1 MGGKF
6 VVCARSARF
15 ALVWLI
21 ALVHLSA
28 HAQVLYYIDFR
39 NPYEVSRW
47 QPTHSISRL
56 LPTLDGMLI
65 EISGEDPYTIGPA
78 YDLPSDKALY
88 LRVRVK
94 AEVGTFWQIFY
105 FRDGSW
111 ATEEQSVRFS
121 VPQGQWSD
129 VTLLLPVLPGRHR
142 FRIDPPGPSGRAWVR
157 YMSIEVR
164 HIPQEPQWLQ
174 PVPPD
179 LQGAVQEVRSGNL
192 VLRHGAPAPGNFD
205 LLVAGERMATGFT
218 RPLIGYQMGST
229 SRWVAM
235 HQAVQ
240 SARLWREGAAL
251 LTEYN
256 LQDPDGATWRVIQ
269 RFSPGVVTGTIDVQ
283 TQVSVDQP
291 REVYFLPM
299 LLLLP
304 GMQSYGTSKGQGLFA
319 GLEYLQDEP
328 SSSEAD
334 VIGPAARRQVPDNLK
349 ITFPLMA
356 IQARG
361 RYIGMVWQPDE
372 RFCALFDS
380 PDRLFASG
388 AHVMGI
394 LSPGSDGINREEGKL
409 IPTMPIILQAN
420 EPLVLN
426 ASLIG
431 GQGQSVVPAIQHY
444 VRLRGLPP
452 VPHPGMDFNGYVSL
466 AAGGWLDSR
475 IREGYLFRHAVWSGF
490 DPQPSADAAVLME
503 WLAGYAPDP
512 NLSQRLRE
520 TAIGAIAQVPAW
532 AMNFYNISH
541 NTYPVAAL
549 VYGHVAENMETA
561 RQVGWQVASRFE
573 PDGTLLYRPEPG
585 KPDYGRTHYAPDA
598 SGYTAAAVLQ
608 VLEHGAFSGDR
619 QLIAE
624 GLRLLRAMDKFRHG
638 VPRGAQTWEI
648 PLHTPDIYAAGLL
661 VRCYLMGYLLTGYR
675 DYLEQARYWAWTGVP
690 FVYLVNPTGQPIGI
704 YATIPVYGA
713 TNWVAP
719 VWFGLPVQW
728 CGLAYAD
735 ALYRLAEVDPY
746 GGPWRA
752 IANGITATGIQM
764 SWKQN
769 DAERQGL
776 LPDVFHLRTQL
787 RDGPPINPGTV
798 QTDAVRLFNA
808 LPLYSLR
815 AVRPTSLLIHAPGRV
830 DQVLVRT
837 PLRGNPRRIEVSFRV
852 TPWLSRRYYI
862 LINGLLNQPQ
872 VRVNGVP
879 VTITAPHQYLPSGSL
894 ILQLLGTSRVE
905 ILLEPQAAA
914 PVPLNAPKGH

>member
-1 MGGKF
+1 MF
-6 VVCARSARF
+6 ARSARF
-15 ALVWLI
+15 ALVL
-21 ALVHLSA
+21 LTVLLHLPA
-28 HAQVLYYIDFR
+28 WAQVLYYIDFR

-56 LPTLDGMLI
+56 LPTPDGMRI

-78 YDLPSDKALY
+78 YNLPSDRALY

-121 VPQGQWSD
+121 VPQGQWGEA
-129 VTLLLPVLPGRHR
+129 TLLLPILPGNHR
-142 FRIDPPGPSGRAWVR
+142 FRIDPPGPSGKAWVR

-164 HIPQEPQWLQ
+164 HIPQEPPWLQ
-174 PVPPD
+174 PIPPD
-179 LQGAVQEVRSGNL
+179 LQGEVQEVRSGDL
-192 VLRHGAPAPGNFD
+192 VLRHGAPTPGNFE

-229 SRWVAM
+229 NRWVAM
-235 HQAVQ
+235 HSAIQ
-240 SARLWREGAAL
+240 SAHLRHEGDAL
-251 LTEYN
+251 IAEYN
-256 LQDPDGATWRVIQ
+256 LRDPDGGIWQTNQ
-269 RFSPGVVTGTIDVQ
+269 RFSPGTVAGTIDVQ

-299 LLLLP
+299 FLFLP
-304 GMQSYGTSKGQGLFA
+304 GMGNYGTSKGQGLFA
-319 GLEYLQDEP
+319 GLEYLENEP

-334 VIGPAARRQVPDNLK
+334 VVGPAARRQVPNNLK

-361 RYIGMVWQPDE
+361 RYIGLIWQPDE

-380 PDRLFASG
+380 PDRIFASG

-394 LSPGSDGINREEGKL
+394 LSPGSDGVNREEGKL
-409 IPTMPIILQAN
+409 IPFLPLVLQAN
-420 EPLVLN
+420 QPLTLK

-431 GQGQSVVPAIQHY
+431 GRGQSVVLAIQHY
-444 VRLRGLPP
+444 VRLRGLPSLP
-452 VPHPGMDFNGYVSL
+452 DIGMDFNGYISL

-490 DPQPSADAAVLME
+490 DPQPAADAAVLME
-503 WLAGYAPDP
+503 WLAGYTSNPS
-512 NLSQRLRE
+512 LVERLRA
-520 TAIGAIAQVPAW
+520 TAIGAISQVPPS
-532 AMNFYNISH
+532 AMNFYNVSH
-541 NTYPVAAL
+541 NAYPVAAL
-549 VYGHVAENMETA
+549 VYGQIPGNMETA
-561 RQVGWQVASRFE
+561 RQFGWQIASRFE
-573 PDGTLLYRPEPG
+573 PDGTLLYHPEPG

-598 SGYTAAAVLQ
+598 SGYTASAVLQ

-624 GLRLLRAMDKFRHG
+624 GLRLLRAMDKFRNG

-690 FVYLVNPTGQPIGI
+690 FVYLVNPTGQTVGT

-735 ALYRLAEVDPY
+735 ALYRLAQVDPY
-746 GGPWRA
+746 GGPWHA
-752 IANGITATGIQM
+752 IADGITATGIQM
-764 SWKQN
+764 TWKQN
-769 DAERQGL
+769 DVDRQGL
-776 LPDVFHLRTQL
+776 LPDVFHLRTQM

-808 LPLYSLR
+808 LPVYSLR
-815 AVRPTSLLIHAPGRV
+815 AVHPTSLLIHAPGRL

-837 PLRGNPRRIEVSFRV
+837 PLRGDPRRLQVSFRV

-862 LINGLLNQPQ
+862 LINGLQSQPQ

-879 VTITAPHQYLPSGSL
+879 ITIGAPHRYLPSGSL
-894 ILQLLGTSRVE
+894 VLQFLGTSRVE
-905 ILLEPQAAA
+905 LLIEPQAIA
-914 PVPLNAPKGH
+914 PVHPVDLYP

>member
-1 MGGKF
+1 MF
-6 VVCARSARF
+6 TRMRTCVLVFWTAIVCTS
-15 ALVWLI
+15 VY
-21 ALVHLSA
+21 
-28 HAQVLYYIDFR
+28 AQTLYYIDFR
-39 NPYEVSRW
+39 NPYEVARW
-47 QPTHSISRL
+47 QPTHAISRL
-56 LPTLDGMLI
+56 LPTWDGMQI
-65 EISGEDPYTIGPA
+65 EISGEDPYTIGPP
-78 YDLPSDKALY
+78 YSLPSDKALY

-105 FRDGSW
+105 FRDGTW
-111 ATEEQSVRFS
+111 ATEEQSVRFF
-121 VPQGQWSD
+121 VPQGQWGEP
-129 VTLLLPVLPGRHR
+129 TLILPVLPGNYR
-142 FRIDPPGPSGRAWVR
+142 FRIDPPGPSGKAWIR

-174 PVPPD
+174 PVAPD
-179 LQGAVQEVRSGNL
+179 LQGEVHEVRSGDMT
-192 VLRHGAPAPGNFD
+192 LRHGLPAPGNFEVT
-205 LLVAGERMATGFT
+205 VAGERMATGFT
-218 RPLIGYQMGST
+218 RPMIGYQMGSD
-229 SRWVAM
+229 SRWMVLHSAI
-235 HQAVQ
+235 QN
-240 SARLWREGAAL
+240 ARLWREGDAL
-251 LTEYN
+251 VVEYT
-256 LQDPDGATWRVIQ
+256 LRDPDGGSWLLTQ
-269 RFSPGVVTGTIDVQ
+269 RFTPSTAPGAIDIQ
-283 TQVSVDQP
+283 TQVSVDRL

-304 GMQSYGTSKGQGLFA
+304 GMGSYGTSKGQGLFA
-319 GLEYLQDEP
+319 GLEYLENEP

-334 VIGPAARRQVPDNLK
+334 VVGAAARRQVPNNLK

-361 RYIGMVWQPDE
+361 RYVGLVWQPDQ

-388 AHVMGI
+388 AHVMGV
-394 LSPGSDGINREEGKL
+394 LSPGSDGVNREEGKL
-409 IPTMPIILQAN
+409 IPSIPIVLQPDQ
-420 EPLVLN
+420 PLVLN
-426 ASLIG
+426 ATLIG
-431 GQGQSVVPAIQHY
+431 GRGESVVPAIQHY

-452 VPHPGMDFNGYVSL
+452 LPNIGMSFAGYISL

-475 IREGYLFRHAVWSGF
+475 IREGYLFRHAVWPGF
-490 DPQPSADAAVLME
+490 NPQPAADAAVLME
-503 WLAGYAPDP
+503 WLAGYASDP
-512 NLSQRLRE
+512 TLTQRLRE

-549 VYGHVAENMETA
+549 VYGRVAENMETA
-561 RQVGWQVASRFE
+561 RQVGWQVVSRFE
-573 PDGTLLYRPEPG
+573 PDGTLIYRPEPG

-624 GLRLLRAMDKFRHG
+624 GLRLLRAMDKFRNG

-661 VRCYLMGYLLTGYR
+661 VRAYLMGYLLTGYK

-690 FVYLVNPTGQPIGI
+690 FVYLVNPTGNPIGT

-735 ALYRLAEVDPY
+735 ALYRLAQVDPY

-752 IANGITATGIQM
+752 IADGITATGIQM
-764 SWKQN
+764 TWKGN

-776 LPDVFHLRTQL
+776 LPDVFHLPTQV

-798 QTDAVRLFNA
+798 QTDAVRLFDA
-808 LPLYSLR
+808 LPVYSLH
-815 AVRPTSLLIHAPGRV
+815 AVRPTKLLVHAPGRI
-830 DQVLVRT
+830 DQVVART
-837 PLRGNPRRIEVSFRV
+837 PLPGNPRSIRVSFRI

-862 LINGLLNQPQ
+862 LVNGLERMPQ

-879 VTITAPHQYLPSGSL
+879 MTIAPPHQYLASGSL
-894 ILQLLGTSRVE
+894 ILQLLGTARVE
-905 ILLEPQAAA
+905 LLIEPEART
-914 PVPLNAPKGH
+914 PMPLQ

>member
-1 MGGKF
+1 MF
-6 VVCARSARF
+6 ARCA
-15 ALVWLI
+15 LI
-21 ALVHLSA
+21 VLAIISFTSGY
-28 HAQVLYYIDFR
+28 AQTLYYIDFR
-39 NPYEVSRW
+39 NPYEVARW
-47 QPTHSISRL
+47 QPTHAISRL
-56 LPTLDGMLI
+56 LPTWDGMQI

-78 YDLPSDKALY
+78 YSLPSDQALY
-88 LRVRVK
+88 LRLRVK

-105 FRDGSW
+105 FRDGTW
-111 ATEEQSVRFS
+111 ATEEQSVRFT
-121 VPQGQWSD
+121 VPQGQWGEP
-129 VTLLLPVLPGRHR
+129 TLILPVLPGNYR

-174 PVPPD
+174 PVLPD
-179 LQGAVQEVRSGNL
+179 LQGEVHEIRSGDL
-192 VLRHGAPAPGNFD
+192 VLRHGVPAPGNFEV
-205 LLVAGERMATGFT
+205 LVVGERMATGFT
-218 RPLIGYQMGST
+218 RPMIGYQMGNN
-229 SRWVAM
+229 SRWVDVHSAM
-235 HQAVQ
+235 QNT
-240 SARLWREGAAL
+240 RLWREGGTL
-251 LTEYN
+251 VVEYT
-256 LQDPDGATWRVIQ
+256 LRDPDGGNWLWTQ
-269 RFSPGVVTGTIDVQ
+269 RFTPNTSSGAIDTQ
-283 TQVSVDQP
+283 TQVSVDQS

-299 LLLLP
+299 FLLLP
-304 GMQSYGTSKGQGLFA
+304 GMGSYGVSKGQGLFA
-319 GLEYLQDEP
+319 GLEYLENEP

-334 VIGPAARRQVPDNLK
+334 VVGAAARRQVPDNLK

-361 RYIGMVWQPDE
+361 RYVGLVWQPDE

-380 PDRLFASG
+380 PDRFFASG

-394 LSPGSDGINREEGKL
+394 LSPGSNGVNREEGKL
-409 IPTMPIILQAN
+409 IPSFPILLQPN
-420 EPLVLN
+420 QPLVLN
-426 ASLIG
+426 ATLIG
-431 GQGQSVVPAIQHY
+431 GRGESVVPAIQQY

-452 VPHPGMDFNGYVSL
+452 LPNIGVNFAGYVSL

-475 IREGYLFRHAVWSGF
+475 IREGYLFRHAFWPGF

-503 WLAGYAPDP
+503 WLAAYTSDP
-512 NLSQRLRE
+512 NLAQRLRE
-520 TAIGAIAQVPAW
+520 TAIGAIAQVPQS

-541 NTYPVAAL
+541 NAYPVAAL
-549 VYGHVAENMETA
+549 VYGYVADNMETA
-561 RQVGWQVASRFE
+561 RQVGWQIVSRFE
-573 PDGTLLYRPEPG
+573 PDGTLIYRPEPG

-598 SGYTAAAVLQ
+598 SGYTAAAVVQ

-624 GLRLLRAMDKFRHG
+624 GLRLLRAMDKFRNG

-661 VRCYLMGYLLTGYR
+661 VRAYLMGYLLTGYR

-690 FVYLVNPTGQPIGI
+690 FVYLVNPANQNTGT

-735 ALYRLAEVDPY
+735 ALYRLARVDPY

-752 IANGITATGIQM
+752 IADGITATGIQM
-764 SWKQN
+764 TWKQ
-769 DAERQGL
+769 DDIERQGL
-776 LPDVFHLRTQL
+776 LPDVFHLRTQV

-798 QTDAVRLFNA
+798 QTDAVRLFHA
-808 LPLYSLR
+808 TPVYSLQ
-815 AVRPTSLLIHAPGRV
+815 AVHPTKLLIHAPGQI

-837 PLRGNPRRIEVSFRV
+837 PLPGNPRRLQVSFRV

-862 LINGLLNQPQ
+862 LINGLDRMPR
-872 VRVNGVP
+872 VRVNGTP
-879 VTITAPHQYLPSGSL
+879 VTITSPHQYLPSRSL
-894 ILQLLGTSRVE
+894 VLQLLGTSRVE
-905 ILLEPQAAA
+905 LLMEPAANSPA
-914 PVPLNAPKGH
+914 PVSGER